1 MSSAENII
9 MSLNFIS
16 SAFTRKYEHKVQD
29 CHLKTQPT
37 YFFIEIVYEPHNPT
51 QLKNVYSG

>member
-16 SAFTRKYEHKVQD
+16 SAFTRKYEHEVQD

-37 YFFIEIVYEPHNPT
+37 YFIIEIVYESHNPI
-51 QLKNVYSG
+51 